1 MTTKRI
7 SGVGAVLVA
16 AWSLA
21 LMGPEDAF
29 GQPAAQEAGRPG
41 VALVRAARQGDLP
54 EVARILEKYPGAVNA
69 RPRTGSK
76 GLESHYDQR
85 TALHWAADRDDQEM
99 VQLLIAKKA
108 DVNRPDAAL
117 QRPLHLVTSAAVATL
132 LIEAGAVVD
141 AKDQSGRRPLHAARS
156 AEIAGLLIEHGA
168 AIDAKA
174 GTSEKTP
181 LHFAAEAD
189 RLDVATLLIE
199 KGANV
204 HARDSSQRTPLHDAC
219 RNGNLGLAAMLI
231 DRGADI
237 GAMDGEGATPL
248 WVAVGGDTLGNPV
261 EKEHA
266 RIVRLLVEHGASL
279 DATSESGETLLHLA
293 ARHGRVE
300 VARFLI
306 ESGLD
311 VNAATQSGLTPLHYA
326 AEMPDGGWRFAG
338 DGSRELALVELL
350 IEAGADVNAVA
361 TVTKARAVKR
371 GIAVSTVPVETK
383 VTPLRYA
390 TALVEM
396 PIVQLSGLPGE
407 SEEMERN
414 VETTNRTKKAIA
426 RVLRKHGGKLP

>member
-1 MTTKRI
+1 MTTMRL
-7 SGVGAVLVA
+7 SGVAAVLL
-16 AWSLA
+16 AWPPA
-21 LMGPEDAF
+21 LGLQDAS
-29 GQPAAQEAGRPG
+29 GQLAAQSADRPG
-41 VALVRAARQGDLP
+41 VALVRAARQGDSP
-54 EVARILEKYPGAVNA
+54 DVARILQHDPDAVNA
-69 RPRTGSK
+69 RPRTGPK

-85 TALHWAADRDDQEM
+85 TALHWAVDRDDREM

-117 QRPLHLVTSAAVATL
+117 QRPLHLVESAAVTAM
-132 LIEAGAVVD
+132 LIEAGAVVE

-189 RLDVATLLIE
+189 RFDAATLLIE

-204 HARDSSQRTPLHDAC
+204 RARDSTEKTPLHDAC

-231 DRGADI
+231 DRGAEI
-237 GAMDGEGATPL
+237 GAMDGQGATPL
-248 WVAVGGDTLGNPV
+248 WVAAGGDPFRNPV

-279 DATSESGETLLHLA
+279 DAASESGETLLHLA
-293 ARHGRVE
+293 AGHGRLE

-311 VNAATQSGLTPLHYA
+311 VSAATQGGLTPLHYA
-326 AEMPDGGWRFAG
+326 AEMPGGGWRFAG

-350 IEAGADVNAVA
+350 IEAGADVNALA

-383 VTPLRYA
+383 VTPLSYA
-390 TALVEM
+390 TELVEM
-396 PIVQLSGLPGE
+396 PIVALSGLPGE
-407 SEEMERN
+407 AEEMERN
-414 VETTNRTKKAIA
+414 VATTNRTKKAIA
-426 RVLRKHGGKLP
+426 RVLRKHGASLP